1 MAKAFNLLGNTDSIK
16 NKKDNKSKSKSLIDI
31 PIAEPTKKKGRPK
44 KIVDNVEKVVE
55 KTEPVIKKQHKITST
70 TKLSSPP
77 KNNTNKKYHNLYTNP
92 PELNRPIIF
101 NTDNIKEL
109 ITGYKIYNGIVVNN
123 PYSIDSYRKINNTI
137 EWQYISGCN
146 DLSNCPNG
154 FPNCNMCDIYKTR
167 VRELKK
173 KETME

>member
-16 NKKDNKSKSKSLIDI
+16 NKKNNKSKSKSLIDI
-31 PIAEPTKKKGRPK
+31 PITEPIKKKGRPK

-55 KTEPVIKKQHKITST
+55 KTEPVIKKQRKITST
-70 TKLSSPP
+70 TKLSPPP

-101 NTDNIKEL
+101 NTDNTKEL
-109 ITGYKIYNGIVVNN
+109 ITGYKIHNGIVVNN
-123 PYSIDSYRKINNTI
+123 PYSINKYRKINDSI

-146 DLSNCPNG
+146 NLFNCPNG
-154 FPNCNMCDIYKTR
+154 FPDCNVCDIYKTR
-167 VRELKK
+167 MKEIKK
-173 KETME
+173 KEANK